1 MRVMKGVLKYFGKY
15 LLLLAS
21 VAVFLMFVNIT
32 SAIDGS
38 ATELEEQIEQKKSEI
53 DRLNG
58 QMDSY
63 REKVSQYSSETA
75 SLINDIAL
83 IENQIIIAELDVSM
97 TQLEIQSQQLELQL
111 VDGRIEEQTAQLESQ
126 KEMLEE
132 MIFELHTKND
142 IGLIE
147 ILFGS
152 EDFNELFDQ
161 VQYLESINEDL
172 HTVLRSTKQTKE
184 NLEIDKGL
192 QEDQLNELLDSEKL
206 LEERIVRLEMQ
217 QNAKDVLVRA
227 TQESE
232 VKYRVLMSEL
242 RQERQLVTGA
252 ISSLQSEL
260 ENRLVENDD
269 LGGDPGVMSWP
280 LTHGIITATFHD
292 PTYPYRHLFEHS
304 GLDVAVPQGY
314 SVMSSAPGIV
324 AWARTGRSYG
334 NYVMVIHSGGYA
346 TLYAHMSR
354 IDVEEDQYVARGE
367 QIGLSG
373 NTGLSTGPHLHYE
386 VRLNGIPVNPQSY
399 LVGDVESYY

>member
-1 MRVMKGVLKYFGKY
+1 MKRVLQNTGKY
-15 LLLLAS
+15 LLLLVS
-21 VAVFLMFVNIT
+21 VAFFVFFV
-32 SAIDGS
+32 SFAFAVDGDVN
-38 ATELEEQIEQKKSEI
+38 ELEDEISKKKSEI
-53 DRLNG
+53 EQINS

-83 IENQIIIAELDVSM
+83 IENQVAMARLDVSI
-97 TQLEIQSQQLELQL
+97 TQIEIQSQQLELQL
-111 VDGRIEEQTAQLESQ
+111 LDQRINDQTEKLESQ
-126 KEMLEE
+126 KEMLRE
-132 MIFELHTKND
+132 MIFELHTKDN

-152 EDFNELFDQ
+152 EDFNALFDQ

-172 HTVLRSTKQTKE
+172 NNALRSTKQTKDG
-184 NLEIDKGL
+184 LETDKVL
-192 QEDQLNELLDSEKL
+192 QEEQLDEMLVLEKQ
-206 LEERIVRLEMQ
+206 LEEHVARLEMQ

-242 RQERQLVTGA
+242 RQERQFVTSQ
-252 ISSLQSEL
+252 ISSLQSEM
-260 ENRLVENDD
+260 EDRLAQTDD

-304 GLDVAVPQGY
+304 GLDMAVPQGY

-346 TLYAHMSR
+346 TLYAHLSR
-354 IDVEEDQYVARGE
+354 IDVEEDQYVARG
-367 QIGLSG
+367 QQLGLSG

-399 LVGDVESYY
+399 LVGSIESYY